1 MTNPAKPL
9 RRLAWHDGV
18 MQEGTRI
25 TAEEVPVAIVHDGA
39 TYAVMMASPADLA
52 DFAIGFSLTE
62 GIIETPDEVEDLEL
76 AETDLGWVARL
87 WLRKRPRAALDTRR
101 RRLTGPAGCGLC
113 GVESLAEAVK
123 PARPVGP
130 GHPLTPLALAQGFD
144 AMSQQ
149 QVLGRLTRAAH
160 AAAFLAPDGRLTV
173 REDVGRH
180 NALDKLI
187 GALARDGVDASQ
199 GAILMTSRVSVELV
213 QKAAMA
219 GVPILAA
226 VSAPSTL
233 AVRLADDAGMTLVAV
248 ARSDGFEVFSHPDR
262 IRISAEE
269 CRPCRLKSWS

>member
-1 MTNPAKPL
+1 MSQPAKPL
-9 RRLAWHDGV
+9 TRLAWHDGT
-18 MQEGTRI
+18 MRDGTRI
-25 TAEEVPVAIVHDGA
+25 VADEVPVAIVHDGA
-39 TYAVMMASPADLA
+39 TYAVMMASPADLE

-62 GIIETPDEVEDLEL
+62 GIIETPDEVDDLEL
-76 AETDLGWVARL
+76 VETDLGWVARL
-87 WLRKRPRAALDTRR
+87 WLSQRPRTALTTRR

-113 GVESLAEAVK
+113 GVESLSEAVK

-130 GHPLTPLALAQGFD
+130 GRSLTPLALATAFD

-149 QVLGRLTRAAH
+149 QALGRLTRAAH
-160 AAAFLAPDGRLTV
+160 AAAFLAPDGSVTV

-187 GALARDGVDASQ
+187 GALARTSIDATQ

-219 GVPILAA
+219 GAPILAA

-233 AVRLADDAGMTLVAV
+233 AVKLADDAGMTLVAV
-248 ARSDGFEVFSHPDR
+248 ARSDGFEIFSHPHR
-262 IRISAEE
+262 IQPEQEQTRVA
-269 CRPCRLKSWS
+269 

>member
-1 MTNPAKPL
+1 MTGPAKPL
-9 RRLAWHDGV
+9 KRLAWRDGA

-25 TAEEVPVAIVHDGA
+25 VAEEVPVAIVHDGA
-39 TYAVMMASPADLA
+39 TYAVMMASPADLE

-62 GIIETPDEVEDLEL
+62 GVIDDRTEVEELEL
-76 AETDLGWVARL
+76 VETELGWVARM
-87 WLRKRPRAALDTRR
+87 WLSKRSRSVLSARR

-113 GVESLAEAVK
+113 GVESLTEAVR

-130 GHPLTPLALAQGFD
+130 GRPLTPLALARGFD
-144 AMSQQ
+144 AMQTAQ
-149 QVLGRLTRAAH
+149 TLGRLTRAVH
-160 AAAFLAPDGRLTV
+160 AAAFLAPDGTLTV

-187 GALARDGVDASQ
+187 GALARQGRNACD

-219 GVPILAA
+219 GAPILAA

-233 AVRLADDAGMTLVAV
+233 AVTLADGAGMTLVAV
-248 ARSDGFEVFSHPDR
+248 ARADGFELFTHPH
-262 IRISAEE
+262 RISTKAEE
-269 CRPCRLKSWS
+269 QPRVA

>member
-1 MTNPAKPL
+1 MNQPAKPV
-9 RRLAWHDGV
+9 RRLAWHNGV

-39 TYAVMMASPADLA
+39 TYAVMMASPADLE

-62 GIIETPDEVEDLEL
+62 GVINSPAEVEDLEL
-76 AETDLGWVARL
+76 VETELGWVARM
-87 WLRKRPRAALDTRR
+87 WLSKRPRAALDTRR

-123 PARPVGP
+123 PARPVGS
-130 GHPLTPLALAQGFD
+130 GRPLTPLALAQGFN

-160 AAAFLAPDGRLTV
+160 AAAFLAPDGGLMV

-187 GALARDGVDASQ
+187 GALVRSGIDATQ

-219 GVPILAA
+219 GVPLLAA

-233 AVRLADDAGMTLVAV
+233 AVKLADAAGMTLVAV
-248 ARSDGFEVFSHPDR
+248 ARADGFEVFCHPDR
-262 IRISAEE
+262 ITINAEE
-269 CRPCRLKSWS
+269 CPRVA

>member
-1 MTNPAKPL
+1 MSKAAKAL
-9 RRLAWHDGV
+9 NRLAWRDGV
-18 MQEGTRI
+18 MREGSRV
-25 TAEEVPVAIVHDGA
+25 AAAEVPVAIVHDGA
-39 TYAVMMASPADLA
+39 TYAVMMASPIDLE

-62 GIIETPDEVEDLEL
+62 GIIAAPGEVDELEL
-76 AETDLGWVARL
+76 VETDLGWVVRL
-87 WLRKRPRAALDTRR
+87 WLTQRPRAALSTRR

-113 GVESLAEAVK
+113 GVESLVEAVK

-130 GHPLTPLALAQGFD
+130 GRSITPLALAHGFD

-149 QVLGRLTRAAH
+149 QTLGHLTRAVH
-160 AAAFLAPDGRLTV
+160 AAAFLAPDGSLIV

-187 GALARDGVDASQ
+187 GALARKGVDATQ

-219 GVPILAA
+219 GCPLLAA

-233 AVRLADDAGMTLVAV
+233 AVRLAEDAGMTLVAV
-248 ARSDGFEVFSHPDR
+248 ARADGFEVFTHPHR
-262 IRISAEE
+262 IVTAAEE
-269 CRPCRLKSWS
+269 QNRVA

>member
-1 MTNPAKPL
+1 MSYAAKPL

-18 MQEGTRI
+18 MREGTRM
-25 TAEEVPVAIVHDGA
+25 TAAEVPVAIVHDGA
-39 TYAVMMASPADLA
+39 TYAVMMASPADLE

-62 GIIETPDEVEDLEL
+62 GVIDHPAEVTDLETV
-76 AETDLGWVARL
+76 ETDQGWVARL
-87 WLRKRPRAALDTRR
+87 WLSQRPRAALDTRR

-123 PARPVGP
+123 PARPLGP
-130 GHPLTPLALAQGFD
+130 GRPLTPLALAQGFD

-149 QVLGRLTRAAH
+149 QVLGRLTHAAH
-160 AAAFLAPDGRLTV
+160 AAAFLAPDGSLIV

-187 GALARDGVDASQ
+187 GALARDGIDASQ

-219 GVPILAA
+219 GAPILAA

-233 AVRLADDAGMTLVAV
+233 AVKLAADAGMTLVAV
-248 ARSDGFEVFSHPDR
+248 ARSDGFEIFTHPTR
-262 IRISAEE
+262 IQIAAEE